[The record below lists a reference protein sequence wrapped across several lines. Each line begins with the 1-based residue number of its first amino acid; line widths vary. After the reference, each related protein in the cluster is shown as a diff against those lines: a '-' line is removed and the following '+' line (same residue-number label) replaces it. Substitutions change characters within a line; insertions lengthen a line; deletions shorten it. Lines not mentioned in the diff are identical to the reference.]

1 MYQNFAGT
9 ITNMTGLILFT
20 PMFINFSIPPFF
32 SSFCVLCL
40 PLLHKHFVF
49 VVVSIHF
56 VTSLSTHT
64 PRTSSLLL
72 NLPLLGFSGELQLFF
87 FTDRFCVQVPCPSVP
102 SPFMAL

>member
-1 MYQNFAGT
+1 
-9 ITNMTGLILFT
+9 MTGLILFT

-49 VVVSIHF
+49 VVASIRF
-56 VTSLSTHT
+56 VASLSTHT

-72 NLPLLGFSGELQLFF
+72 NLPLLGFSGELRFFF
-87 FTDRFCVQVPCPSVP
+87 FTDRFCAQAPHPNAPPPSL
-102 SPFMAL
+102 SMATSQHQQQW